1 MLMAKKGGGNR
12 WVRLI
17 GLIKLLKGILLLALA
32 SGILKLL
39 HKDAAE
45 TLGGWIQ
52 QLNMDPQNQFFQKVM
67 EKVANLDSRKLLVYT
82 IGTFLYAALFLT
94 EGIGLL
100 MLKHWAEYFA
110 VIITASF
117 LPIEVYE
124 LARKFNAYKVIVIAL
139 NAAIVIYLI
148 IHLKRGKRS
157 RSES

>member
-1 MLMAKKGGGNR
+1 MAKKGGGNR
-12 WVRLI
+12 WIRLI
-17 GLIKLLKGILLLALA
+17 GLLKLLKGILLLALA

-67 EKVANLDSRKLLVYT
+67 EKVANLDSRKLVVYT
-82 IGTFLYAALFLT
+82 FGTLLYSALFLT

-117 LPIEVYE
+117 LPIELYE
-124 LARKFNAYKVIVIAL
+124 LVKKFNGYKVVVTAL

-148 IHLKRGKRS
+148 IHLKHAKRS
-157 RSES
+157 KPAK